1 MPELAFNEER
11 HEYRL
16 DGLLIPN
23 VTTVLQSVGMVDYSC
38 IDRDVLEYA
47 QTRGQYIHQATALY
61 DQNDLDEERLSPPL
75 KPYLE
80 AWKRFR
86 LESGF
91 VPGEIEKQS
100 HHPTYLYAGT
110 ADRVGKINGK
120 PAIVDIKPPL
130 SKPWWQIQ
138 TAAYALMWFPGMVPF
153 RMAVSLHPDGMYRAH
168 RHVDPKD
175 KHIFLSAL
183 AVHNWKQNHKTGGC

>member
-1 MPELAFNEER
+1 MPELSFDQEK

-16 DGLLIPN
+16 DGLVLPG

-38 IDRDVLEYA
+38 VDRDVLEYA
-47 QTRGQYIHQATALY
+47 QTRGTYVHKACELY
-61 DQNDLDEERLSPPL
+61 DEGDLAEDKLSDGL

-91 VPGEIEKQS
+91 TPTHIEEYSYHKS
-100 HHPTYLYAGT
+100 YLYAGT
-110 ADRVGKINGK
+110 ADRVGKVNGK
-120 PAIVDIKPPL
+120 SAIVDIKPPM

-138 TAAYALMWFPGMVPF
+138 TAAYAMIWFPEHVPF
-153 RMAVSLHPDGMYRAH
+153 RIAVSLHPDGTYRAH
-168 RHVDPKD
+168 RHTDPKD

-183 AVHNWKQNHKTGGC
+183 AVHNWKANRKGGC